1 MARDV
6 ARGEIWISDRPK
18 PDKRRPVL
26 VLTRPVLIPLLETVL
41 VVAITSTRRGAPS
54 EVDLGTDEG
63 LKHPSC
69 ANLTNVFTIRRST
82 LRQYVGTVGPDKMRA
97 VCQAL
102 ALVAGCA

>member
-1 MARDV
+1 MAQDV
-6 ARGEIWISDRPK
+6 ARGELWLIDLPH

-26 VLTRPVLIPLLETVL
+26 VLTRPALIPLLDTVL

-63 LKHPSC
+63 LKKPSC
-69 ANLTNVFTIRRST
+69 ANLTNVFTVRKAA
-82 LRQYVGTVGPDKMRA
+82 LRQYVGSVGPDKMRA